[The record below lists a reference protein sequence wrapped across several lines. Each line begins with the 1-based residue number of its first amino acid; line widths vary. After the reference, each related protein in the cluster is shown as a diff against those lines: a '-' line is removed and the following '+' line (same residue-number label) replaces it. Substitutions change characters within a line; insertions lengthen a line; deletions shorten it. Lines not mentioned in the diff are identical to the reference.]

1 MKKTM
6 FLIIMVLISLNVLSQ
21 NIEQKWILD
30 DGEYLELNENGSFL
44 SNLNKLDGANTGSWK
59 LNNNLLLLNYAT
71 DSLVEYNVELTKSVL
86 TLKSAENDIVY
97 LLKPNKEKVVEE
109 ISTKVKP
116 SQGFTFEG
124 LVRGVIG
131 LLVLLL
137 ILVLFSSNRK
147 AISWK
152 LVGYGIGSQIII
164 ALLIQKV
171 AFVQSL
177 FEGASNF
184 FVLVL
189 DFTRS
194 GSEFL
199 MGSLMNTE
207 TFGFIF
213 AFQVLPTIIF
223 FSALTSVL
231 FYLGII
237 QKIVYILAWV
247 MTKTLKISG
256 AESLSVAGNVFLGQT
271 ESPLM
276 IKAFLA
282 KMNKSEMLLVM
293 VGGMATLAGGVLAAY
308 VSFLGGDDPVLRL
321 MYAKQLLMA
330 SIMAAPG
337 AVVASKIL
345 MPQTEK
351 VDEDI
356 SVSDENLGSN
366 ILEAM
371 SVGTGEGLR
380 LAVNVAAMLLVFV
393 AFIAM
398 FNHIVGWIGD
408 IAGLNAYV
416 LEMTNGDYDKLSLQ
430 LILGYLFAPLM
441 YVIGVTSAD
450 ITLVG
455 RLLGEKLIMSEF
467 IGYISLS
474 ELKSAGVFVEQK
486 SIVIATFMLAGF
498 ANFASIGIQI
508 GGIGSLAPSKRTQ
521 LAQFGMKALLGGS
534 IASLI
539 SATIAGA
546 IIG

>member
-199 MGSLMNTE
+199 MGSLM
-207 TFGFIF
+207 I
-213 AFQVLPTIIF
+213 LSTI
-223 FSALTSVL
+223 
-231 FYLGII
+231 
-237 QKIVYILAWV
+237 
-247 MTKTLKISG
+247 
-256 AESLSVAGNVFLGQT
+256 
-271 ESPLM
+271 
-276 IKAFLA
+276 
-282 KMNKSEMLLVM
+282 
-293 VGGMATLAGGVLAAY
+293 
-308 VSFLGGDDPVLRL
+308 
-321 MYAKQLLMA
+321 
-330 SIMAAPG
+330 
-337 AVVASKIL
+337 
-345 MPQTEK
+345 
-351 VDEDI
+351 
-356 SVSDENLGSN
+356 
-366 ILEAM
+366 
-371 SVGTGEGLR
+371 
-380 LAVNVAAMLLVFV
+380 
-393 AFIAM
+393 
-398 FNHIVGWIGD
+398 
-408 IAGLNAYV
+408 
-416 LEMTNGDYDKLSLQ
+416 
-430 LILGYLFAPLM
+430 
-441 YVIGVTSAD
+441 
-450 ITLVG
+450 
-455 RLLGEKLIMSEF
+455 
-467 IGYISLS
+467 
-474 ELKSAGVFVEQK
+474 
-486 SIVIATFMLAGF
+486 
-498 ANFASIGIQI
+498 
-508 GGIGSLAPSKRTQ
+508 
-521 LAQFGMKALLGGS
+521 
-534 IASLI
+534 
-539 SATIAGA
+539 
-546 IIG
+546 